1 MILRYKTCC
10 SACETW
16 VREELMFSAKAY
28 LRLAAAALA
37 GTALAIPAAAV
48 AGVVVKASGPSA
60 KQYPVGTKLDDDAT
74 ITLRDGDKITILT
87 SKGTRVLKDAGRHR
101 VGGRDVETRARFTAL
116 TRQRAASRV
125 RTGAVRPV
133 ETGGP
138 ITSPNLWYV
147 DVSKSAKMCLYD
159 LETVRLWRPT
169 TEGNARYLVSDTTS
183 PAHIHVSFEDGE
195 MVAALDADRMPVS
208 EGTSYTLAGPEGTP
222 NVEVTFAL
230 LPGKYEQADELAEQ
244 LIEKGCMAQLN
255 LLADNLE
262 ESAG

>member
-1 MILRYKTCC
+1 
-10 SACETW
+10 
-16 VREELMFSAKAY
+16 MFSAKAF
-28 LRLAAAALA
+28 LRLAVAALA
-37 GTALAIPAAAV
+37 GTALTVPVAAF
-48 AGVVVKASGPSA
+48 AGLVVKASGPSA

-101 VGGRDVETRARFTAL
+101 VGGRAAETRARFSAL

-169 TEGNARYLVSDTTS
+169 TKGHSRYLVSDLS
-183 PAHIHVSFEDGE
+183 SSAHIHVNFEDGE
-195 MVAALDADRMPVS
+195 MVAALDAERMPVS
-208 EGTSYTLAGPEGTP
+208 EGGNYALAGPDGTP
-222 NVEVTFAL
+222 SVEITFAL

-244 LIEKGCMAQLN
+244 LIEKGCMVQLN

-262 ESAG
+262 ASAG